1 MLLLHFPLKRA
12 SLTPGGIF
20 DLCASY
26 LDFDG
31 LGVFFGGDRPV
42 LALVSDIEGKG
53 KTCSLQREGVLEVLV
68 MRNCKGEFLFSEC
81 PSFKIRLEPTKP
93 TCKGIVFI
101 PKWLVI

>member
-53 KTCSLQREGVLEVLV
+53 KTCSLQREGGSRGVGDAQLQRRIFILRMSIIQNPIGADEAD
-68 MRNCKGEFLFSEC
+68 MQRNSL
-81 PSFKIRLEPTKP
+81 
-93 TCKGIVFI
+93 
-101 PKWLVI
+101 